1 MGVILYN
8 IARVFFRRNS
18 LNLYITYKD

>member
-8 IARVFFRRNS
+8 IARVFFRRNP

>member
-8 IARVFFRRNS
+8 IAGVFSRQNS
-18 LNLYITYKD
+18 LNLYITHKD

>member
-8 IARVFFRRNS
+8 IARVFFIRNS